1 MMYKLTE
8 NTKEAFGETLYQI
21 ELTEDCEYGKAGTLG
36 GYIQGVNNL
45 RQNAWVF
52 EDAIVCENAIVSGNA
67 RVSGEERAY
76 DNTLYLKNYTKISD
90 YRGESVVYSY
100 VSVDRPRVSGNVV
113 VRGNARIYGDNLVY
127 GNAEIYDDASIFGN
141 AIICD
146 NAKVFGKAWIFGN
159 ATIKDDARI
168 SGDARIHG
176 KAKVSGTFETTP
188 LQIQGTKGFFNIS
201 KKDEIDI
208 GCYVHSIDY
217 WLENYEDLTRLAG
230 YTESQVKEYKA
241 YIDLA
246 KLLSSIN

>member
-1 MMYKLTE
+1 MIYKLTE
-8 NTKEAFGETLYQI
+8 NTKEAFGETLHQI

-67 RVSGEERAY
+67 RVSGANRAY
-76 DNTLYLKNYTKISD
+76 DNTLTSFYTKISD
-90 YRGESVVYSY
+90 YTGDDVVHRY
-100 VSVDRPRVSGNVV
+100 VKVDSPKVSGNVV
-113 VRGNARIYGDNLVY
+113 VRGNATIYGDNLVY
-127 GNAEIYDDASIFGN
+127 GNAEIYGDASIFGN
-141 AIICD
+141 AIVCD

-217 WLENYEDLTRLAG
+217 WLENYEDLSRLAG

-246 KLLSSIN
+246 KSLSK

>member
-1 MMYKLTE
+1 MIYKLTE

-36 GYIQGVNNL
+36 GYIQSVNNL

-67 RVSGEERAY
+67 RVSGANRAY
-76 DNTLYLKNYTKISD
+76 DNTLTYFYTKVSD
-90 YRGESVVYSY
+90 YTGDDVIHKY
-100 VSVDRPRVSGNVV
+100 VKVDSPKVSGNVV
-113 VRGNARIYGDNLVY
+113 VRGNATIYGDTLFY

-141 AIICD
+141 AIVCD

-188 LQIQGTKGFFNIS
+188 LQLQGTKGFFNIS
-201 KKDEIDI
+201 KQNEITI
-208 GCYVHSIDY
+208 GYKTFSIDH
-217 WLENYEDLTRLAG
+217 WLENYESINREEG
-230 YTESQVKEYKA
+230 YTEAQIKEYKT

-246 KLLSSIN
+246 KLLSNIK